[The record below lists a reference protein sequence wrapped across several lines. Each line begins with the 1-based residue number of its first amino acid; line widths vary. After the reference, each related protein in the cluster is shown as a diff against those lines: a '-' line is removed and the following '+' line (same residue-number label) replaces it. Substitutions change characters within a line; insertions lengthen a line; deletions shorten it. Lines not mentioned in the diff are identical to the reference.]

1 MTNGETDHLFD
12 ESHLDL
18 CPECGKNPCECK
30 PEPVQ
35 DYSSARFVPAPYHGP
50 AKVNPAQLEKISED
64 CFVTEASSLGWQPGF
79 WPRIFEMNG
88 VLFVR
93 QTGDAGSFLYEQ
105 SGGGI
110 LVEVFND

>member
-1 MTNGETDHLFD
+1 MNPKNNDIYGNIANAKTPG
-12 ESHLDL
+12 DL
-18 CPECGKNPCECK
+18 LNALKRAASGPTEKAIR
-30 PEPVQ
+30 
-35 DYSSARFVPAPYHGP
+35 AREQRGAV
-50 AKVNPAQLEKISED
+50 KVNPAQLEKISEG

-110 LVEVFND
+110 MVEVFND